1 MTSET
6 DTKRLIDRL
15 AAELTDMR
23 PLPSPHRR
31 LFLWIAVSAPFA
43 ALVVL
48 LMSPRPDLSARLAD
62 PRFMM
67 ETLAALATAL
77 AAAYVALRMVVPG
90 SDRRLIWL
98 PALPGA
104 AWLATLG
111 AGCLAD
117 WLRDGAAGLQITP
130 DPVCLPKIALVGS
143 VPALMMVLMLRRG
156 APLAP
161 RGTLFLAGLGAAA
174 LGNFGL
180 RFFHTQDAGLM
191 VLIWQFGSVMLLA
204 TMTGLCGPR
213 FLCWRH
219 LKA

>member
-1 MTSET
+1 MASET
-6 DTKRLIDRL
+6 ETQRLIDRL
-15 AAELTDMR
+15 AAGLTGVR

-31 LFLWIAVSAPFA
+31 LLAWFAISAPFA

-48 LMSPRPDLSARLAD
+48 AMSPRPDLAARLAE
-62 PRFMM
+62 PRFLF
-67 ETLAALATAL
+67 ETLAALVTAL
-77 AAAYVALRMVVPG
+77 TAAYAAFKLVVPG

-117 WLRDGAAGLQITP
+117 WLRAGATGLQIAP
-130 DPVCLPKIALVGS
+130 DPACLPKIALVGS
-143 VPALMMVLMLRRG
+143 VPALAMVLMLRRG

-161 RGTLFLAGLGAAA
+161 HGTGFLAVLAAAA
-174 LGNFGL
+174 LGSFGL
-180 RFFHTQDAGLM
+180 RFFHTQDAGIM

-204 TMTGLCGPR
+204 TMAGLCGPR

-219 LKA
+219 LKP